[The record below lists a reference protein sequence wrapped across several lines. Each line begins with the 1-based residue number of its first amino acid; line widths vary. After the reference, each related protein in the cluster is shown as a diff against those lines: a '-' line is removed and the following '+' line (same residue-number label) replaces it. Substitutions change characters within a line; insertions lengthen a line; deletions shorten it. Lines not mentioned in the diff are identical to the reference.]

1 MVSSRIGPLQFGTW
15 AFLLVAVG
23 RAGELVPG
31 LSSLPLAKIFLAF
44 TLIPLLRSWKQ
55 LPKLVPSVRP
65 LAKNAWWLVVLG
77 LVLTPFS
84 IWPGATVNFL
94 IQDLPTLIISTLLA
108 YKMSSSWRA
117 MRGTLLILVVS
128 GLILG
133 KAALSGYSGGRAA
146 ANTMYDT
153 NDLAYVL
160 VTVLPLGLGFLLTAK
175 TLRMK
180 LVYLGVV
187 GANVIVILL
196 TSSRGGFLG
205 LLTVVILIIL
215 FPLRGGKP
223 SRQRLGR
230 IFGTLVIVGC
240 LAAVIWPQLPE
251 STRQRLATVLDL
263 GNDYNLDP
271 NNATSRGQIWKRGMT
286 AAISRPVGF
295 GVGAFPMV
303 DLKFNGRMEP
313 PHNSF
318 VEAAVELGFL
328 GLVLFTRMYVLTWR
342 ALGKARRGLEDTKHE
357 DQQDLALFLR
367 TLQLSLAGN
376 IVAGFFLS
384 MAYATLLW
392 VTFSVS
398 MGCIALANRS
408 AEPEASQ
415 GV

>member
-1 MVSSRIGPLQFGTW
+1 VGSSRIGPLQFGTW

-31 LSSLPLAKIFLAF
+31 LSSLPLAKIVLAF
-44 TLIPLLRSWKQ
+44 TLIPLVHSWKQ

-84 IWPGATVNFL
+84 IWPGETVNFL
-94 IQDLPTLIISTLLA
+94 IQDLPILIISFLLA
-108 YKMSSSWRA
+108 YKMSSSWHA

-128 GLILG
+128 GLILS
-133 KAALSGYSGGRAA
+133 KAALSGYSAGGRAA

-160 VTVLPLGLGFLLTAK
+160 VTVLPLALGFFLTAK

-180 LVYLGVV
+180 LLYLGVV
-187 GANVIVILL
+187 GANLIVILL
-196 TSSRGGFLG
+196 TASRGGFLG
-205 LLTVVILIIL
+205 LLTVIVLIIL
-215 FPLRGGKP
+215 FPLRGGKA
-223 SRQRLGR
+223 SRQRLGG
-230 IFGTLVIVGC
+230 IFGTLIIVGC

-251 STRQRLATVLDL
+251 STRQRLSTILDL

-318 VEAAVELGFL
+318 VQTAVELGFL

-342 ALGKARRGLEDTKHE
+342 ALGKARRSLQDTERE

-376 IVAGFFLS
+376 VVAGFFLS

-408 AEPEASQ
+408 ADPAAS
-415 GV
+415 